1 MIAVTV
7 SVRMKV
13 TAHIITPTTAVDNSE
28 LSELSVSDISLSASY
43 NKYM

>member
-7 SVRMKV
+7 NVRMKV
-13 TAHIITPTTAVDNSE
+13 TADAITPTTAVDNSE